1 MNTLRK
7 IRDLIDLCKPGYTL
21 PQPFYNDV
29 DVFEFDITAVLARS
43 WLMVGFEAELTASG
57 SYLAMTI
64 GRDPIL
70 IVRGRDGIIRAFHN
84 TCRHRGS
91 QICVDGHAR
100 ATRLVCPYHQWT
112 YDLDGRLLG
121 APRMPADFMPA
132 DHGLRPIPIGP
143 VGPQETH
150 VISKWLVH
158 KDAAEGVDYEVDRLI
173 ETWTKTNLQDRALA
187 ENNQRGVN
195 GRGYAP
201 GPYSEEAEDFVIRFS
216 DWYRATA
223 RSAADHLAIEP
234 RARVP

>member
-1 MNTLRK
+1 LHSGVRHTHELVVAGKLREALQSSWWHAGRYPLNPGMES
-7 IRDLIDLCKPGYTL
+7 ISMDGKPL
-21 PQPFYNDV
+21 
-29 DVFEFDITAVLARS
+29 
-43 WLMVGFEAELTASG
+43 
-57 SYLAMTI
+57 
-64 GRDPIL
+64 
-70 IVRGRDGIIRAFHN
+70 VRR
-84 TCRHRGS
+84 
-91 QICVDGHAR
+91 
-100 ATRLVCPYHQWT
+100 RLVAIEST
-112 YDLDGRLLG
+112 EIG
-121 APRMPADFMPA
+121 
-132 DHGLRPIPIGP
+132 GLRWATEPNSFCHAFADYCFMFCAIP

-173 ETWTKTNLQDRALA
+173 ETGTKTNLQDRALA

-223 RSAADHLAIEP
+223 RSTADQLAIEP